1 MRSTHNVKYYG
12 GIGPVTAFDPLR
24 RQQQLLFPVIDL
36 NLGPRW
42 EGNFGVGFGLTPAT
56 DRLLVKLIVGYRLAL
71 GSGGHR
77 GYEPCSGRVM
87 LGTCGEGL
95 LRRRE
100 STHLRDITRGHAL
113 TSQGFLPRL

>member
-24 RQQQLLFPVIDL
+24 RQQQLLFPVIEI
-36 NLGPRW
+36 NHGPQW
-42 EGNFGVGFGLTPAT
+42 ECNFGVGFGLTPAT
-56 DRLLVKLIVGYRLAL
+56 DRLMVKLIVGYRLAL

-87 LGTCGEGL
+87 LGACGEGSPGEGDRL
-95 LRRRE
+95 
-100 STHLRDITRGHAL
+100 TCDITRGHAL